1 MVSRP
6 HSRSR
11 LVDWLA
17 RDGWTL
23 MIVLGPRKQSR
34 RLHVPRWA
42 LLGLC
47 CAWLGLMMGVAWLGF
62 ESAAPVR
69 AQSHVSDQNGARM
82 ATAPVPTSRQ

>member
-1 MVSRP
+1 MKLRP
-6 HSRSR
+6 QSRSR
-11 LVDWLA
+11 LVDWLVA
-17 RDGWTL
+17 DGWTL

-69 AQSHVSDQNGARM
+69 AESNQAQNGARM